1 MVLRSLRA
9 VKSLPA
15 ALTLVAT
22 LAVASPASA
31 SIIWNWSFGITEAG
45 TFTTTDGDTS
55 TVSFTILAISVTASW
70 TPQMIG
76 APLTPAESV
85 QGFLW
90 NGSQP
95 TQFFR
100 AQFTNSANFY
110 TDGSLDRRYNF
121 YPSQGALF
129 ESSSYTLLVTGAL
142 TLRPSLPLPLAP
154 PAPPPT
160 PPTPPTTVP
169 EPMSL
174 TLLALGCAGMAVR
187 QRRRRQ

>member
-1 MVLRSLRA
+1 MTLRSLSAR
-9 VKSLPA
+9 KSLA
-15 ALTLVAT
+15 AVLTLVAT
-22 LAVASPASA
+22 LGVATPASA

-70 TPQMIG
+70 TPQIIG
-76 APLTPAESV
+76 APLTPGESV

-100 AQFTNSANFY
+100 GQFTNSANFY

-129 ESSSYTLLVTGAL
+129 RSSSYDLLVTGAL
-142 TLRPSLPLPLAP
+142 TLSPATPLPLAP
-154 PAPPPT
+154 PPPP
-160 PPTPPTTVP
+160 PPPPPTTVP
-169 EPMSL
+169 EPMTL
-174 TLLALGCAGMAVR
+174 ALLAIGGAGTIVR

>member
-1 MVLRSLRA
+1 MTLRSLSAR
-9 VKSLPA
+9 KSLA
-15 ALTLVAT
+15 AVLTLVAT
-22 LAVASPASA
+22 LGVATPASA

-70 TPQMIG
+70 TPQIIG
-76 APLTPAESV
+76 APLTPAEPV

-100 AQFTNSANFY
+100 GQFTNSANFY

-129 ESSSYTLLVTGAL
+129 ESSSSSLLVTAAL
-142 TLRPSLPLPLAP
+142 TLRPSSPLPLAP
-154 PAPPPT
+154 PPPP
-160 PPTPPTTVP
+160 PPPTTVP
-169 EPMSL
+169 EPMTL
-174 TLLALGCAGMAVR
+174 MLLALGCAGMAVR
-187 QRRRRQ
+187 QRSRRQ